1 MEGICPTHQAFWK
14 VTRALKSKG
23 YLPTPSLKKPDRSL
37 AVDDQEK
44 AECIA
49 DSIEL
54 QYSHTLPPHDSQH
67 ITLIEKKGLN
77 GCRCGGNRSGRASS
91 GSRRGGPTEQR
102 YRDFIVTIDAT
113 ARLTAGPKL
122 LT

>member
-67 ITLIEKKGLN
+67 ITLIEKKVRHKTFLN
-77 GCRCGGNRSGRASS
+77 SLDDLSQF
-91 GSRRGGPTEQR
+91 P
-102 YRDFIVTIDAT
+102 
-113 ARLTAGPKL
+113 LTKFK
-122 LT
+122 TR